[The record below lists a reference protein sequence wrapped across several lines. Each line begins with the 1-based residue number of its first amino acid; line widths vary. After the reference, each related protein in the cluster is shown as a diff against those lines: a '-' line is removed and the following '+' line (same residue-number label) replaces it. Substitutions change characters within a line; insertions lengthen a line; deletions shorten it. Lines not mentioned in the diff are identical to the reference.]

1 MSRFWSQTSRKISP
15 YVPGE
20 QPQDRTYIKL
30 NTNENPYPP
39 SQLVLKAINENTN
52 DTLRLYPDPECNL
65 LRQTIAE
72 YYKVSKEEV
81 FVGNG
86 SDEILA
92 FSFMAFFM
100 PDRPLVYPDITYTF
114 YDVYVSLFRI
124 KHTIIPLKDDFT
136 IDIRPYCT
144 DGAGIIL
151 ANPNAP
157 TGISLS
163 IDEIETIVSKNQNN
177 IVIIDEAY
185 VDFGGMSAIPL
196 IKKYDNL
203 LVIQTFSKSR
213 SLAGLRIGFA
223 IGQGDL
229 IQGLTRIKNSFNSYP
244 LDRLAI
250 VGAIASIKDEDYF
263 NQTRNKIISTR
274 ERIYGSLTE
283 LGFNILKS
291 HANFIFMTHQYLY
304 AEDILNK
311 LRQRG
316 ILVRHF
322 NRPRIDNYIRITIGK
337 DDDMD
342 RLIQVLQDIIRES
355 IANKTIE
362 N

>member
-1 MSRFWSQTSRKISP
+1 MSRFWSQTSHTITP

-20 QPQDRTYIKL
+20 QPQDRKYIKL

-39 SQLVLKAINENTN
+39 SPLVLKAINENTD
-52 DTLRLYPDPECNL
+52 DTLRLYPDPECSL
-65 LRQTIAE
+65 LREAIAL
-72 YYKVSKEEV
+72 YYGVNKEEV

-100 PDRPLVYPDITYTF
+100 PDRPLIYPDITYTF
-114 YDVYVSLFRI
+114 YDVYASLFRI
-124 KHTIIPLKDDFT
+124 QHTIIPLQEDFT
-136 IDIRPYCT
+136 IDIKPYCT

-163 IDEIETIVSKNQNN
+163 IDEIEIIAKKNKNN
-177 IVIIDEAY
+177 LVIIDEAY
-185 VDFGGMSAIPL
+185 VDFGGTTSIPL

-213 SLAGLRIGFA
+213 SLAGLRVGFA
-223 IGQGDL
+223 IGQRDL
-229 IQGLTRIKNSFNSYP
+229 IQGLMRVKNSFNSYP

-250 VGAIASIKDEDYF
+250 VGAIASIKDDSYF
-263 NQTRNKIISTR
+263 QQTRQKIINTR
-274 ERIYGSLTE
+274 EQVYGKLTE
-283 LGFNILKS
+283 LGFKVLTSK
-291 HANFIFMTHQYLY
+291 ANFIFMTHKTIY
-304 AEDILNK
+304 AEEILNK

-322 NRPRIDNYIRITIGK
+322 NRPRIDNYLRVTIGK
-337 DDDMD
+337 DDEMD
-342 RLIQVLQDIIRES
+342 TLIDVLKEIVG
-355 IANKTIE
+355 E
-362 N
+362 NQKI